1 MISFGEQETKSIY
14 IHERGREYVDAYI
27 ALPLRVAARIFER
40 TRHAAVG
47 PTS

>member
-14 IHERGREYVDAYI
+14 MKGAGNMSMHIYI
-27 ALPLRVAARIFER
+27 ALPLRVAARIFEKK
-40 TRHAAVG
+40 RHAAVG